1 MEPEALRC
9 AKLLNGRSIEELE
22 MTNPR
27 YQLDRRQFILRGL
40 ALGFSLTSLTSFLA
54 ACGGG
59 SDAAG
64 EVLIGTPANPVTQPL
79 FDDNTMI
86 ESGLAPE
93 SGPLRVYNWAD
104 YINPDTLTAAQ
115 DALGV
120 EIELTTYFNEEEAL
134 QKLLSGEVNFDVWFP
149 TAQSVPK
156 VVAGKLIQPLN
167 HDYLPNLANV
177 WPQLRNP
184 FYDQGAQYTV
194 PYVVYQT
201 GIAWRSDVVPD
212 DEVLGLENAWDVFWN
227 EAYSGQVGLY
237 DDFRETLY
245 MALMRN
251 GVASPAQATADDLNA
266 AAEDLIEL
274 VDLVGVRYTIDGVYV
289 GLPEGRFGVHEAWS
303 GDVVAAQYYFPEGA
317 DPTVLRYTWPARQG
331 ASVKGSIANDTLTVL
346 KGAQSPVLAHQFL
359 DFMLDEANS
368 LENFGWNGYQPPQ
381 NGLNVDT
388 LVADEWVPEYVSS
401 AVVQPEDFESERA
414 VVPTQ
419 LSAEQ
424 EGAFLDAW
432 ARVTAGG

>member
-1 MEPEALRC
+1 
-9 AKLLNGRSIEELE
+9 
-22 MTNPR
+22 MTKPG
-27 YQLDRRQFILRGL
+27 YHLDRRQFILRGL
-40 ALGFSLTSLTSFLA
+40 ALGFSLSSLTSFLA

-59 SDAAG
+59 NDAAG
-64 EVLIGTPANPVTQPL
+64 EVLIGTPANPVTQAL
-79 FDDNTMI
+79 FDDNIMI

-104 YINPDTLTAAQ
+104 YINPDTLIAAQ

-120 EIELTTYFNEEEAL
+120 EIEVTTFFNEEEAL

-177 WPQLRNP
+177 WPQLQSP
-184 FYDQGAQYTV
+184 FYDQGALYTV

-201 GIAWRSDVVPD
+201 GIAWRSDIVPD
-212 DEVLGLENAWDVFWN
+212 DEVLGLDNAWDIFWN

-251 GVASPAQATADDLNA
+251 GVASPAQASADDLNA

-317 DPTVLRYTWPARQG
+317 DPTVLRYAWPARQG
-331 ASVKGSIANDTLTVL
+331 TAVKGSIANDTLTVL

-388 LVADEWVPEYVSS
+388 LVADGWVPEYVSS
-401 AVVQPEDFESERA
+401 AVVLPEDFESERA

-424 EGAFLDAW
+424 EAAFLDAW